1 MPRSFRLAFA
11 LLLLAATAGAAAAQ
25 ETGTV
30 RGQALGEDG
39 GALSYALVSL
49 RPEGGGAARS
59 TVTREDGVFRF
70 AGVAPGAYRLRLE
83 RIGFQEVWSETLA
96 VGAGATVEWTF
107 RGAPR
112 PIAIEGVSSVAACHT
127 GDQLARDPELAAL
140 WGEARK
146 GMETRRAFD
155 AETRYRF
162 LQLQLTRVQPVRG
175 RPVQIDTLVRVVS
188 NDPALPLPDPARR
201 RGYGSQRG
209 RVMNLDIPD
218 GKEILDPAFLRTHC
232 LEGGFE
238 AADSAWEVGFRPVRA
253 RRGRVDVRGTVRIDR
268 RTFQIQSLRLDYLDG
283 GRPFMETTIYYGDVE
298 LPGGSL
304 RLPVSAF
311 FNGGAIGRLRRV
323 LEHVSGHIVFTN
335 YSDFAPASTSTSAAP
350 SPPPPPARS

>member
-11 LLLLAATAGAAAAQ
+11 LILLAVTASAAAAQ
-25 ETGTV
+25 GTGTV
-30 RGQALGEDG
+30 RGRALGDDG
-39 GALSYALVSL
+39 AALAYALVSL

-59 TVTREDGVFRF
+59 TVTREDGSFRF
-70 AGVAPGAYRLRLE
+70 AQVAPGAYRLRLE
-83 RIGFQEVWSETLA
+83 RIGFEEVWSETLA

-112 PIAIEGVSSVAACHT
+112 PIAIEGVSSVAACYT

-162 LQLQLTRVQPVRG
+162 LQMQLTRVQLARG

-188 NDPALPLPDPARR
+188 NDPALPVPPRR

-209 RVMNLDIPD
+209 RVMELDIPD

-283 GRPFMETTIYYGDVE
+283 GRPFMEMTLYYGDVE

-311 FNGGAIGRLRRV
+311 FNGGGIGRLRRT
-323 LEHVSGHIVFTN
+323 LERVDGHIVFTN
-335 YSDFAPASTSTSAAP
+335 YSDFAPASASASSTP
-350 SPPPPPARS
+350 STPPPTRP